1 MTINNKLVFGYL
13 FLWITLLGCLS
24 LNANNGQLA
33 ERQIQNFRLKNV
45 NRKMVSL
52 SDYKDAKGFIIIF
65 TCNHCPFAKLYNQR
79 IIDLQNKYAKIGFPV
94 IAINSVSPLMFEEE
108 TPQQMAKLS
117 KSLKYNFP
125 YLLDDKQSVAKM
137 FGADKTPHCFVI
149 QKEAKGYLIKY
160 NGAIDD
166 NGNEPDKVTAK
177 YVEDCIQSLMANKP
191 IKVKETKSIGCAIKL
206 VSQSK

>member
-1 MTINNKLVFGYL
+1 MTRFIKHRVIGMLA
-13 FLWITLLGCLS
+13 FLLMFLSNRSHSQNLELPEIKIYDFTL
-24 LNANNGQLA
+24 ANCHGTTT
-33 ERQIQNFRLKNV
+33 
-45 NRKMVSL
+45 SL
-52 SDYKDAKGFIIIF
+52 SSFNDAKGFIVVF

-79 IIDLQNKYAKIGFPV
+79 IIDLQNKYSKIGFPL

-125 YLLDDKQSVAKM
+125 YLLDDKQSIAKL

-149 QKEAKGYLIKY
+149 QKEAKGYFVKY

-166 NGNEPDKVTAK
+166 NGNEPDKVSTK

-191 IKVKETKSIGCAIKL
+191 VKVKETKSIGCAIKL
-206 VSQSK
+206 VSQLK